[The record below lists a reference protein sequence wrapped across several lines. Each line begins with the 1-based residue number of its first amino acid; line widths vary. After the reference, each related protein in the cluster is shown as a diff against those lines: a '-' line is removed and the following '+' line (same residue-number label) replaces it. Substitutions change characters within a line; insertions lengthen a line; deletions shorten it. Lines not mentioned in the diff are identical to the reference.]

1 MFTRAVYL
9 AILIIVLGILSYQ
22 SKAACVEDRINNL
35 DAYALQLYERGD
47 LPQFLTWKAQI
58 HKARKD
64 YQHIEDWTFRAYQ
77 RLNQIDIETHG
88 R

>member
-1 MFTRAVYL
+1 MYKVIFLGIFIAIL
-9 AILIIVLGILSYQ
+9 AIVSEN
-22 SKAACVEDRINNL
+22 SKAGCVDDRIDNL